1 MSLLDDV
8 SIVVTPNGYKAGE
21 LYAVIPSD
29 GAADMDVTRATDA
42 TRVDANG
49 LIEQVL
55 ANVPRIDYT
64 GGGCPHIL
72 IEPQRTNTIAYSEDF
87 SQSYWAKSGVT
98 VSLETTIKS
107 PNGGYNAY
115 KISSGTSG
123 NLNRIAGV
131 TGQTKSIFVRTVSG
145 TGTIGV
151 LSYNG
156 GSASTQNITEEW
168 QRFDVLANSGDTDG
182 TTFFAVDFRNST
194 LTEVLIF
201 GAQVENG
208 LNATSYIPT
217 SGSTVTRNQ
226 DIFTRDG
233 IGSLINSTEGVL
245 FVEMAALTITNSGNA
260 AISVSDGSTTNRIFI
275 NYSSATNVVKFQ
287 SIVGGST
294 AAFMQYTLTDI
305 TIQQK
310 IAFRWSGTTFSVFI
324 DGDLK
329 GSDDRGLSFPSGT
342 LNTLG
347 LNRGSAAEY
356 FVGKVK
362 QLQVYDT
369 ALTDDQL
376 RQITQ

>member
-29 GAADMDVTRATDA
+29 GAADMDVTRSTDA
-42 TRVDANG
+42 TRVDENG
-49 LIEQVL
+49 LIEEVL
-55 ANVPRIDYT
+55 VNVPRIDYT

-72 IEPQRTNTIAYSEDF
+72 IEPQRTNLITYSEDF
-87 SQSYWAKSGVT
+87 SQSYWTKSGVT

-168 QRFDVLANSGDTDG
+168 QRFDVLANTGDTDG

-194 LTEVLIF
+194 LAEVLIW
-201 GAQVENG
+201 GAQLENG
-208 LNATSYIPT
+208 LNVTSYIPT

-226 DIFTRDG
+226 DIISRDG
-233 IGSLINSTEGVL
+233 IGSLVNSEEGVV
-245 FVEMAALTITNSGNA
+245 FVEMAALINGGSYRS
-260 AISVSDGSTTNRIFI
+260 ISLSDGTN
-275 NYSSATNVVKFQ
+275 TNVLEIDFAPTSNRLEVYFIINGV
-287 SIVGGST
+287 SYLSPNSYTIV
-294 AAFMQYTLTDI
+294 QTDYN
-305 TIQQK
+305 K
-310 IAFRWSGTTFSVFI
+310 IAFSWEENNLKLYVNGIELVNDLTATLLPNKFNKLKFTTSN
-324 DGDLK
+324 G
-329 GSDDRGLSFPSGT
+329 SFPF
-342 LNTLG
+342 N
-347 LNRGSAAEY
+347 
-356 FVGKVK
+356 GKVK
-362 QLQVYDT
+362 QLQVYTT
-369 ALTDDQL
+369 ALTDSQL
-376 RQITQ
+376 AALTS

>member
-42 TRVDANG
+42 TRVDENG
-49 LIEQVL
+49 LIEEVL
-55 ANVPRIDYT
+55 VNVPRIDYT

-72 IEPQRTNTIAYSEDF
+72 IEPQRTNLITYSEDF
-87 SQSYWAKSGVT
+87 SQSYWTKSGVT

-168 QRFDVLANSGDTDG
+168 QRFDVLANTGDTDG

-194 LTEVLIF
+194 LAEVLIW
-201 GAQVENG
+201 GSQLENG
-208 LNATSYIPT
+208 LNVTSYIPT

-226 DIFTRDG
+226 DIISRDG
-233 IGSLINSTEGVL
+233 IGSLVNSEEGVVFL
-245 FVEMAALTITNSGNA
+245 EMAALINGGSYRS
-260 AISVSDGSTTNRIFI
+260 ISLSDGTN
-275 NYSSATNVVKFQ
+275 TNVLEIDFAPTSNRLEVYFIINGV
-287 SIVGGST
+287 SYLSPNSYTIV
-294 AAFMQYTLTDI
+294 QTDYN
-305 TIQQK
+305 K
-310 IAFRWSGTTFSVFI
+310 IAFSWEENNLKLYVNGIELVNDLTATLLPNKFNKLKFTTSN
-324 DGDLK
+324 G
-329 GSDDRGLSFPSGT
+329 SFPF
-342 LNTLG
+342 N
-347 LNRGSAAEY
+347 
-356 FVGKVK
+356 GKVK
-362 QLQVYDT
+362 QLQVYTT
-369 ALTDDQL
+369 ALTDSQL
-376 RQITQ
+376 AALTS

>member
-226 DIFTRDG
+226 DIISRDG
-233 IGSLINSTEGVL
+233 IGSLVNSEEGVVFL
-245 FVEMAALTITNSGNA
+245 EMAALINGGSYRS
-260 AISVSDGSTTNRIFI
+260 ISLSDGTN
-275 NYSSATNVVKFQ
+275 TNVLEIDLAPTSNRLEVYFIINGVSYLSPNSY
-287 SIVGGST
+287 SIV
-294 AAFMQYTLTDI
+294 QTDYN
-305 TIQQK
+305 K
-310 IAFRWSGTTFSVFI
+310 IAFSWEENNLKLYVNGIELVNDLTATLLPNKFNRLKFSASN
-324 DGDLK
+324 
-329 GSDDRGLSFPSGT
+329 GSLPF
-342 LNTLG
+342 N
-347 LNRGSAAEY
+347 
-356 FVGKVK
+356 GKVK
-362 QLQVYDT
+362 QLQVYTT
-369 ALTDDQL
+369 ALTDIQL
-376 RQITQ
+376 TALTS

>member
-42 TRVDANG
+42 TRVDENG
-49 LIEQVL
+49 LIEEVL
-55 ANVPRIDYT
+55 VNVPRIDYT

-72 IEPQRTNTIAYSEDF
+72 IEPQRTNLITYSEDF
-87 SQSYWAKSGVT
+87 SQSYWTKSGVT

-107 PNGGYNAY
+107 PNGGYNSY

-168 QRFDVLANSGDTDG
+168 QRFDVLANTGDTDG

-194 LTEVLIF
+194 LAEVLIW
-201 GAQVENG
+201 GAQLENG
-208 LNATSYIPT
+208 LNVTSYIPT

-226 DIFTRDG
+226 DIISRDG
-233 IGSLINSTEGVL
+233 IGSLVNSEEGVV
-245 FVEMAALTITNSGNA
+245 FVEMAALINGGSYRS
-260 AISVSDGSTTNRIFI
+260 ISLSDGTN
-275 NYSSATNVVKFQ
+275 TNVLEIDFAPTSNRLEVYFIINGV
-287 SIVGGST
+287 SYLSPNSYTIV
-294 AAFMQYTLTDI
+294 QTDYN
-305 TIQQK
+305 K
-310 IAFRWSGTTFSVFI
+310 IAFSWEENNLKLYVNGIELVNDLTATLLPNKFNKLKFTTSN
-324 DGDLK
+324 G
-329 GSDDRGLSFPSGT
+329 SFPF
-342 LNTLG
+342 N
-347 LNRGSAAEY
+347 
-356 FVGKVK
+356 GKVK
-362 QLQVYDT
+362 QLQVYTT
-369 ALTDDQL
+369 ALTDSQL
-376 RQITQ
+376 AALTS

>member
-42 TRVDANG
+42 TRVDENG
-49 LIEQVL
+49 LIEEVL
-55 ANVPRIDYT
+55 VNVPRIDYT

-72 IEPQRTNTIAYSEDF
+72 IEPQRTNLITYSEDF
-87 SQSYWAKSGVT
+87 SQSYWTKSGVT

-107 PNGGYNAY
+107 PNGGYNSY

-168 QRFDVLANSGDTDG
+168 QRFDVLANTGDTDG

-194 LTEVLIF
+194 LAEVLIW
-201 GAQVENG
+201 GSQLENG
-208 LNATSYIPT
+208 LNVTSYIPT

-226 DIFTRDG
+226 DIILRDG
-233 IGSLINSTEGVL
+233 IGSLVNSEEGVV
-245 FVEMAALTITNSGNA
+245 FVEMAALINGGSYRS
-260 AISVSDGSTTNRIFI
+260 ISLSDGTN
-275 NYSSATNVVKFQ
+275 TNVLEIDFAPTNNRLEVYFIINGV
-287 SIVGGST
+287 SYLSPNSYTIV
-294 AAFMQYTLTDI
+294 QTDYN
-305 TIQQK
+305 K
-310 IAFRWSGTTFSVFI
+310 IAFSWEENNLKLYVNGIELVNDLTATLLPNKFNKLKFTTSN
-324 DGDLK
+324 G
-329 GSDDRGLSFPSGT
+329 SFPF
-342 LNTLG
+342 N
-347 LNRGSAAEY
+347 
-356 FVGKVK
+356 GKVK
-362 QLQVYDT
+362 QLQVYTT
-369 ALTDDQL
+369 ALTDSQL
-376 RQITQ
+376 AALTS

>member
-42 TRVDANG
+42 TRVDENG
-49 LIEQVL
+49 LIEEVL
-55 ANVPRIDYT
+55 VNVPRIDYT

-72 IEPQRTNTIAYSEDF
+72 IEPQRTNLITYSEDF
-87 SQSYWAKSGVT
+87 SQSYWTKSGVT

-168 QRFDVLANSGDTDG
+168 QRFDVLANTGDTDG

-194 LTEVLIF
+194 LAEVLIW
-201 GAQVENG
+201 GSQLENG
-208 LNATSYIPT
+208 LNVTSYIPT

-226 DIFTRDG
+226 DIILRDG
-233 IGSLINSTEGVL
+233 IGSLVNSEEGVV
-245 FVEMAALTITNSGNA
+245 FVEMAALINGGSYRS
-260 AISVSDGSTTNRIFI
+260 ISLSDGTN
-275 NYSSATNVVKFQ
+275 TNVLEIDFAPTNNRLEVYFIINGV
-287 SIVGGST
+287 SYLSPNSYTIV
-294 AAFMQYTLTDI
+294 QTDYN
-305 TIQQK
+305 K
-310 IAFRWSGTTFSVFI
+310 IAFSWEENNLKLYVNGIELVNDLTATLLPNKFNKLKFTTSN
-324 DGDLK
+324 G
-329 GSDDRGLSFPSGT
+329 SFPF
-342 LNTLG
+342 N
-347 LNRGSAAEY
+347 
-356 FVGKVK
+356 GKVK
-362 QLQVYDT
+362 QLQVYTT
-369 ALTDDQL
+369 ALTDSQL
-376 RQITQ
+376 AALTS

>member
-29 GAADMDVTRATDA
+29 GAADMDVTRSTDA
-42 TRVDANG
+42 TRVDENG
-49 LIEQVL
+49 LIEEVL
-55 ANVPRIDYT
+55 VNVPRIDYT

-72 IEPQRTNTIAYSEDF
+72 IEPQRTNLITYSEDF
-87 SQSYWAKSGVT
+87 SQSYWTKSGVT

-123 NLNRIAGV
+123 NLNRISGG

-194 LTEVLIF
+194 LAEVLIW
-201 GAQVENG
+201 GAQLENG
-208 LNATSYIPT
+208 LNVTSYIPT

-226 DIFTRDG
+226 DIISRDG
-233 IGSLINSTEGVL
+233 IGSLVNSEEGVVFL
-245 FVEMAALTITNSGNA
+245 EMAALINGGSYRS
-260 AISVSDGSTTNRIFI
+260 ISLSDGTN
-275 NYSSATNVVKFQ
+275 TNVLEIDFAPTNNRLEVYFIINGV
-287 SIVGGST
+287 SYLSPNSYTIV
-294 AAFMQYTLTDI
+294 QTDYN
-305 TIQQK
+305 K
-310 IAFRWSGTTFSVFI
+310 IAFSWEENNLKLYVNGIELVNDLTATLLPNKFNKLKFTTSN
-324 DGDLK
+324 G
-329 GSDDRGLSFPSGT
+329 SFPF
-342 LNTLG
+342 N
-347 LNRGSAAEY
+347 
-356 FVGKVK
+356 GKVK
-362 QLQVYDT
+362 QLQVYTT
-369 ALTDDQL
+369 ALTDSQL
-376 RQITQ
+376 AALTS

>member
-42 TRVDANG
+42 TRVDENG
-49 LIEQVL
+49 LIEEVL
-55 ANVPRIDYT
+55 VNVPRIDYT

-72 IEPQRTNTIAYSEDF
+72 IEPQRTNLITYSEDF
-87 SQSYWAKSGVT
+87 SQSYWTKSGVT

-107 PNGGYNAY
+107 PNGGYNSY

-168 QRFDVLANSGDTDG
+168 QRFDVLANTGDTDG

-194 LTEVLIF
+194 LAEVLIW
-201 GAQVENG
+201 GSQLENG
-208 LNATSYIPT
+208 LNVTSYIPT

-226 DIFTRDG
+226 DIISRDG
-233 IGSLINSTEGVL
+233 IGSLVNSEEGVVFL
-245 FVEMAALTITNSGNA
+245 EMAALINGGSYRS
-260 AISVSDGSTTNRIFI
+260 ISLSDGTN
-275 NYSSATNVVKFQ
+275 TNVLEIDFAPTSNRLEVYFIINGV
-287 SIVGGST
+287 SYLSPNSYTIV
-294 AAFMQYTLTDI
+294 QTDYN
-305 TIQQK
+305 K
-310 IAFRWSGTTFSVFI
+310 IAFSWEENNLKLYVNGIELVNDLTATLLPNKFNKLKFTTSN
-324 DGDLK
+324 G
-329 GSDDRGLSFPSGT
+329 SFPF
-342 LNTLG
+342 N
-347 LNRGSAAEY
+347 
-356 FVGKVK
+356 GKVK
-362 QLQVYDT
+362 QLQVYTT
-369 ALTDDQL
+369 ALTDSQL
-376 RQITQ
+376 AALTS

>member
-42 TRVDANG
+42 TRVDENG
-49 LIEQVL
+49 LIEEVL
-55 ANVPRIDYT
+55 VNVPRIDYT

-72 IEPQRTNTIAYSEDF
+72 IEPQRTNLITYSEDF
-87 SQSYWAKSGVT
+87 SQSYWTKSGVT

-107 PNGGYNAY
+107 PNGGYNSY

-168 QRFDVLANSGDTDG
+168 QRFDVLANTGDTDG

-194 LTEVLIF
+194 LAEVLIW
-201 GAQVENG
+201 GSQLENG
-208 LNATSYIPT
+208 LNVTSYIPT

-226 DIFTRDG
+226 DIISRDG
-233 IGSLINSTEGVL
+233 IGSLVNSEEGVV
-245 FVEMAALTITNSGNA
+245 FVEMAALINGGSYRS
-260 AISVSDGSTTNRIFI
+260 ISLSDGTN
-275 NYSSATNVVKFQ
+275 TNVLEIDFAPTSNRLEVYFIINGV
-287 SIVGGST
+287 SYLSPNSYTIV
-294 AAFMQYTLTDI
+294 QTDYN
-305 TIQQK
+305 K
-310 IAFRWSGTTFSVFI
+310 IAFSWEENNLKLYVNGIELVNDLTATLLPNKFNKLKFTTSN
-324 DGDLK
+324 G
-329 GSDDRGLSFPSGT
+329 SFPF
-342 LNTLG
+342 N
-347 LNRGSAAEY
+347 
-356 FVGKVK
+356 GKVK
-362 QLQVYDT
+362 QLQVYTT
-369 ALTDDQL
+369 ALTDSQL
-376 RQITQ
+376 AALTS

>member
-42 TRVDANG
+42 TRVDENG
-49 LIEQVL
+49 LIEEVL
-55 ANVPRIDYT
+55 VNVPRIDYT

-72 IEPQRTNTIAYSEDF
+72 IEPQRTNLITYSEDF
-87 SQSYWAKSGVT
+87 SQSYWTKSGVT

-168 QRFDVLANSGDTDG
+168 QRFDVLANTGDTDG

-194 LTEVLIF
+194 LAEVLIW
-201 GAQVENG
+201 GAQLENG
-208 LNATSYIPT
+208 LNVTSYIPT

-226 DIFTRDG
+226 DIISRDG
-233 IGSLINSTEGVL
+233 IGSLVNSEEGVVFL
-245 FVEMAALTITNSGNA
+245 EMAALINGGSYRS
-260 AISVSDGSTTNRIFI
+260 ISLSDGTN
-275 NYSSATNVVKFQ
+275 TNVLEIDFAPTSNRLEVYFIINGV
-287 SIVGGST
+287 SYLSPNSYTIV
-294 AAFMQYTLTDI
+294 QTDYN
-305 TIQQK
+305 K
-310 IAFRWSGTTFSVFI
+310 IAFSWEENNLKLYVNGIELVNDLTATLLPNKFNKLKFTTSN
-324 DGDLK
+324 G
-329 GSDDRGLSFPSGT
+329 SFPF
-342 LNTLG
+342 N
-347 LNRGSAAEY
+347 
-356 FVGKVK
+356 GKVK
-362 QLQVYDT
+362 QLQVYTT
-369 ALTDDQL
+369 ALTDSQL
-376 RQITQ
+376 AALTS

>member
-42 TRVDANG
+42 TRVDENG
-49 LIEQVL
+49 LIEEVL
-55 ANVPRIDYT
+55 VNVPRIDYT

-72 IEPQRTNTIAYSEDF
+72 IEPQRTNLITYSEDF
-87 SQSYWAKSGVT
+87 SQSYWTKSGVT

-107 PNGGYNAY
+107 PNGGYNSY

-168 QRFDVLANSGDTDG
+168 QRFDVLANTGDTDG

-194 LTEVLIF
+194 LAEVLIW
-201 GAQVENG
+201 GSQLENG
-208 LNATSYIPT
+208 LNVTSYIPT

-226 DIFTRDG
+226 DIISRDG
-233 IGSLINSTEGVL
+233 IGSLVNSEEGVVFL
-245 FVEMAALTITNSGNA
+245 EMAALINGGSYRS
-260 AISVSDGSTTNRIFI
+260 ISLSDGTN
-275 NYSSATNVVKFQ
+275 TNVLEIDFAPTNNRLEVYFIINGV
-287 SIVGGST
+287 SYLSPNSYTIV
-294 AAFMQYTLTDI
+294 QTDYN
-305 TIQQK
+305 K
-310 IAFRWSGTTFSVFI
+310 IAFSWEENNLKLYVNGIELVNDLTATLLPNKFNKLKFTTSN
-324 DGDLK
+324 G
-329 GSDDRGLSFPSGT
+329 SFPF
-342 LNTLG
+342 N
-347 LNRGSAAEY
+347 
-356 FVGKVK
+356 GKVK
-362 QLQVYDT
+362 QLQVYTT
-369 ALTDDQL
+369 ALTDSQL
-376 RQITQ
+376 AALTS